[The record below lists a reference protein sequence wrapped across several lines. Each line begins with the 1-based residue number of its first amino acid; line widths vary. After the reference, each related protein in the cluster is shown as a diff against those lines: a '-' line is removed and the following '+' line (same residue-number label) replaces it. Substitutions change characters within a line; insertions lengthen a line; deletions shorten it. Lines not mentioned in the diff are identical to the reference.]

1 MSLDNVFDVV
11 YNIKDFF
18 KKRKSSRFYIEKKF
32 FKNDKTSVLKI
43 IISPRGDSVPPT
55 DKILFRRLCKKGYSC
70 LYYCISGSVLSPDVN
85 ETIRYFNLVKDQ
97 IRSDI
102 SELKTKHNFK
112 KVDIISS
119 SLGAVSVC
127 LVANNNDYVD
137 NIFLIVPGSCLASSL
152 WNGIRTQNLRK
163 IYENQ
168 KINQEELKNIWATLA
183 PKNNINELRNKNIFI
198 SISKSDKV
206 IPYVFG
212 KEFASLVKDLYPNN
226 TIIKEN
232 NFLGHFVTV
241 IKYYFFSKE
250 LLK

>member
-1 MSLDNVFDVV
+1 MFLMLFITLKIFS
-11 YNIKDFF
+11 
-18 KKRKSSRFYIEKKF
+18 KKGKVLGFTLKKSF

-55 DKILFRRLCKKGYSC
+55 DKILFKRLCKKGYSC

-152 WNGIRTQNLRK
+152 WSGIRTQNLRK

-168 KINQEELKNIWATLA
+168 KINKEELRDIWATLA
-183 PKNNINELRNKNIFI
+183 PKNNINKLHNKNIFI

-241 IKYYFFSKE
+241 VKYYLFSKE

>member
-1 MSLDNVFDVV
+1 MLFITLKIFS
-11 YNIKDFF
+11 
-18 KKRKSSRFYIEKKF
+18 KKGKVLGFTLKKSF

-55 DKILFRRLCKKGYSC
+55 DKILFKRLCKKGYSC

-152 WNGIRTQNLRK
+152 WSGIRTQNLRK

-168 KINQEELKNIWATLA
+168 KINKEELRDIWATLA
-183 PKNNINELRNKNIFI
+183 PKNNINKLHNKNIFI

-241 IKYYFFSKE
+241 VKYYLFSKE